1 MKSIH
6 GMKPISINT
15 ILAAVEILGAQE
27 CVDDEIEKR
36 VRALVEDDMTMR
48 RLVDII
54 PEAFGLVVASHLP
67 SASGMTLPDTFSVQ
81 DKSGAWRSVPITREP
96 VFVAALEIAQH
107 IFHSGP
113 RHVLRN
119 NAERSS
125 IFAAVSKALDSGDS
139 LEGSTLGGPAFLGL
153 SISLYS

>member
-1 MKSIH
+1 MA
-6 GMKPISINT
+6 PVSIN
-15 ILAAVEILGAQE
+15 IIVAAVEILGAQE
-27 CVDDEIEKR
+27 CIDDEIENR
-36 VRALVEDDMTMR
+36 IRALVRDDTTVR

-67 SASGMTLPDTFSVQ
+67 AASGMTLPDTFAVR
-81 DKSGAWRSVPITREP
+81 DESGAWVEVPITHEP

-119 NAERSS
+119 NAARSG
-125 IFAAVSKALDSGDS
+125 ILAAVSNALSSGGS
-139 LEGSTLGGPAFLGL
+139 LDGATLSGPSFLGL
-153 SISLYS
+153 SASLYS